1 MQVLKAEHNSQRGS
15 VFALLCG
22 VVAIFAIVNIDK
34 VVAVILTIVH
44 DSWLSEGKVVGR
56 VCVLSC
62 SNCLHG
68 MSAMHSACSLLHYS
82 LPHLIFQTEFLGRFG
97 QAYELSGAWQWAGKG
112 EPWEWGRVYNKN
124 ERSTTASVK
133 LLVGMYLPKY
143 HFSACIPSSV
153 VVLLYSHF
161 GFPLPFFSDF
171 CLGTRI
177 LLCYNELPRSKW
189 SGG

>member
-1 MQVLKAEHNSQRGS
+1 MWLSLYDRDIGFVSMQVLKAEHNSQRGS

-44 DSWLSEGKVVGR
+44 DSWPSEGKVVGR

-97 QAYELSGAWQWAGKG
+97 QAYELSKLGWSLAMSREGRTLGMRKSIQQK
-112 EPWEWGRVYNKN
+112 WE
-124 ERSTTASVK
+124 EHHS
-133 LLVGMYLPKY
+133 
-143 HFSACIPSSV
+143 
-153 VVLLYSHF
+153 
-161 GFPLPFFSDF
+161 
-171 CLGTRI
+171 
-177 LLCYNELPRSKW
+177 
-189 SGG
+189 